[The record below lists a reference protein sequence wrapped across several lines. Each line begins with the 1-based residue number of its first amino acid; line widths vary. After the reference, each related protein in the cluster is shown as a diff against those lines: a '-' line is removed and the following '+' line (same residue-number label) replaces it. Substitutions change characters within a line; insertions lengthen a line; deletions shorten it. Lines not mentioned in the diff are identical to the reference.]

1 MLSSSSSHLNVTEY
15 ISRLVLFLGLT
26 KLEARSI
33 CRNFERRDLV
43 ISVMKDQGRQRTT
56 HFVAKKFAHLC
67 HVRSTFIQ

>member
-1 MLSSSSSHLNVTEY
+1 MKMK
-15 ISRLVLFLGLT
+15 IIFAGLT

-67 HVRSTFIQ
+67 HVRSKFIQIPFEHSFNLR